1 MVAADY
7 HQILGVNNCR
17 DLAEADKIMKKR
29 MRNISWLFDIL
40 QTILNKN
47 YNGVT
52 KVDNDFI
59 LKQFGE
65 IEHKVSNLIENCK
78 AQAAANSELKNKL
91 NSLEE
96 EIQGKVEAEKNYA
109 EEKALIRSKIDGLLA
124 RLDDISEL

>member
-1 MVAADY
+1 
-7 HQILGVNNCR
+7 
-17 DLAEADKIMKKR
+17 
-29 MRNISWLFDIL
+29 
-40 QTILNKN
+40 LNKN
-47 YNGVT
+47 YNEVT
-52 KVDNDFI
+52 KVDNDFV

-65 IEHKVSNLIENCK
+65 IERKVENLIENCK

-96 EIQGKVEAEKNYA
+96 EIQGKVEAENNYA